1 MLSVIFLNSQLKEVS
16 WQIEVESLQLEK
28 VQAPFTD
35 PVPPGFE
42 REAAVREGY
51 RVKCLLHTLKPPKE
65 THELTCIYLSQ
76 QQRIFNLLIPPR
88 HRVEDLSALIQLI
101 QQRLAEEKS

>member
-1 MLSVIFLNSQLKEVS
+1 MLKVVFLDSQLKEVS
-16 WQIEVESLQLEK
+16 WQVEPESLQLEK
-28 VQAPFTD
+28 IQAPFTD

-51 RVKCLLHTLKPPKE
+51 RLKCRLSSLKQPAE

-76 QQRIFNLLIPPR
+76 QRRIFNLLIPKR
-88 HRVEDLSALIQLI
+88 HRVQDLTPLIQWMAERI
-101 QQRLAEEKS
+101 QAESL